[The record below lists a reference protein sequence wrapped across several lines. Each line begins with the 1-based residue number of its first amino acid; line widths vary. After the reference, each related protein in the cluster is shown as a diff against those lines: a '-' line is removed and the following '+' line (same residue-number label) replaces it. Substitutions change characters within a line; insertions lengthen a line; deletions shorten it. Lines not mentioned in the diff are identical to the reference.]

1 MFDFL
6 CVCRCLEASMTDVER
21 ETAER
26 SRADRSL
33 FVQELVLTTLSDEPQ
48 PQTRSELKIVCGTVA
63 RDFPQGL
70 ESVVPKRP
78 TARGRP
84 QAPPPALRSQAP
96 APAPTRHHSGTGTI
110 REVVP
115 PTFAGTTRRKP
126 IRPVQTSEPP
136 PSH

>member
-1 MFDFL
+1 
-6 CVCRCLEASMTDVER
+6 MTDVER

-48 PQTRSELKIVCGTVA
+48 LQARSEPKMVCGTVA
-63 RDFPQGL
+63 REYPRGL
-70 ESVVPKRP
+70 DSVVPKRP
-78 TARGRP
+78 AVRGRP
-84 QAPPPALRSQAP
+84 QAPPPALRSL
-96 APAPTRHHSGTGTI
+96 APTRHHSGTGTI

-115 PTFAGTTRRKP
+115 PSYAGTLRRKP
-126 IRPVQTSEPP
+126 VRPVQTSEPP